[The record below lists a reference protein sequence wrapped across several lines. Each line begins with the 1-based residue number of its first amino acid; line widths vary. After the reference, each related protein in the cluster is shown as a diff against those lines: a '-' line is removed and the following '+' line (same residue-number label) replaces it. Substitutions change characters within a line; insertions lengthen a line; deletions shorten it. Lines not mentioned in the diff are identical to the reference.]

1 MEIHVRGI
9 GADAVADAPP
19 LMLHAEVFDL
29 VPQRFQVVAE
39 PEYVRLRPA
48 VRVEEFIDEQYLH
61 FVPLALWWGNE

>member
-39 PEYVRLRPA
+39 PEYVCLRPA
-48 VRVEEFIDEQYLH
+48 VRVEKLIDKQDLH
-61 FVPLALWWGNE
+61 LTPSGSALGTE

>member
-29 VPQRFQVVAE
+29 VSQRLQIVAE
-39 PEYVRLRPA
+39 FEYVGLRPA
-48 VRVEEFIDEQYLH
+48 VRVEEFIDK
-61 FVPLALWWGNE
+61 